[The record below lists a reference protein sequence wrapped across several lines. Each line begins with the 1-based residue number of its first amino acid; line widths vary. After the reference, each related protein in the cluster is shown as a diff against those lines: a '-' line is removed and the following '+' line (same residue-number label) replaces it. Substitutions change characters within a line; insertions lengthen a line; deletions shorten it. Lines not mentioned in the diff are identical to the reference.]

1 MSGEIRRKKII
12 EYMCAGQNPLS
23 GTALADSFGV
33 SRQVIVQDV
42 ALLRAEGHD
51 ILSTNRGYILRQPSC
66 CSRVFK
72 VCHTDDEISDE
83 LNCIVDLGGIVKD
96 VFVNHKAYGKVSAPL
111 NIASRRDVDLF
122 MQSILSGKSTP
133 LKNVTSNYHYHTVEA
148 DNEDILDE
156 IETSLKK
163 LGFIVPPKGIE

>member
-1 MSGEIRRKKII
+1 MSSEIRRKKII
-12 EYMCAGQNPLS
+12 EYMCASQNPLS

-33 SRQVIVQDV
+33 SRQVIVQDI

-72 VCHTDDEISDE
+72 VCHTDDEIADE

-122 MQSILSGKSTP
+122 IQSILSGKSTP

-163 LGFIVPPKGIE
+163 LGFLVPPKGIE